1 MTAAT
6 EIWSYRNL
14 IYNLA
19 QRELRARYKKS
30 VLGWLW
36 SLINPAAMLG
46 IYTLVFGVFLDG
58 TPPVAGNGHTK
69 SYGLYL
75 FAGLFVWNMFNGTVT
90 GAIIAL
96 QSVGRAAEQG
106 LLPTRLP
113 GHRQPGHR
121 AAAVCIE
128 AGILVVIMCISAT

>member
-6 EIWSYRNL
+6 EIWSFRNL

-19 QRELRARYKKS
+19 QRELRSRYKKS

-46 IYTLVFGVFLDG
+46 IYTLVFGVFLK
-58 TPPVAGNGHTK
+58 TEPPPAGNGDLK

-75 FAGLFVWNMFNGTVT
+75 FAGLVVWALLAF
-90 GAIIAL
+90 GATILAVARRRTT
-96 QSVGRAAEQG
+96 SARAI
-106 LLPTRLP
+106 L
-113 GHRQPGHR
+113 
-121 AAAVCIE
+121 E
-128 AGILVVIMCISAT
+128 ASPATA